1 VPRGAWGDIPTAYNP
16 YAGLPGTTLDPGML
30 EKLYNLPEQ
39 PEFLF
44 AEEAGVRHRNMGEN
58 FTFCTGVG
66 YFSGASRLHVVDL
79 RLP

>member
-1 VPRGAWGDIPTAYNP
+1 
-16 YAGLPGTTLDPGML
+16 ML

-44 AEEAGVRHRNMGEN
+44 SEEAGVRHRSFGEN

-66 YFSGASRLHVVDL
+66 YFGGTDWTVGTCG
-79 RLP
+79 